1 MVITIIII
9 VPTHKQSSREKGLQ
23 CLPEYCPEK
32 VFSLEKRKIE
42 NVEVLIK
49 GKEYCLLSKKGRR
62 VNMEDRYKI
71 ITDISG
77 DPSEAFFAVVYG
89 HGGQAATDYVADN

>member
-1 MVITIIII
+1 MLNRLYNYIKISCWSLAAAAGTAAPSAFPCWQPVPALVERKTI
-9 VPTHKQSSREKGLQ
+9 
-23 CLPEYCPEK
+23 
-32 VFSLEKRKIE
+32 
-42 NVEVLIK
+42 
-49 GKEYCLLSKKGRR
+49 
-62 VNMEDRYKI
+62 NMEDRYKI